1 MEIPKELLKEPPVW
15 GMVLGAIGKG
25 AIGFGFAIFLL
36 TALSALRTMR
46 AEKGTPSARASRA
59 WTSGL
64 FFVGCASVGIA
75 FICLIALL
83 LGRQYQY
90 QYVWTQTENDMPF
103 LFRLSA
109 AWSAQEGSFL
119 LWTLT
124 STLMSLI
131 ILPHTGAYR
140 TKFLFFLA
148 IPLSALCGIL
158 AFESPFK
165 LTPIGDDLRA
175 LLPKGQSLVIPPDGL
190 GMNPVLLNYW
200 MAIHPWVIFIGFGSL
215 MPLFAWCSAVVFS
228 RDWHSW
234 VHPLRPWA
242 IFATTVLGLG
252 ISLGGLW
259 AYETLGWGGF
269 WAWDPV
275 ENASLVPFL
284 FSSAFFHTLFLAQRG
299 QALPLSLF
307 FGLLPFAS
315 FAYGTYL
322 TRSGALVNVSVHSF
336 AEMNQ
341 GAHRIMLGVVLA
353 VVGFVLFCAF
363 KMKRQHPHALYPS
376 RRPLGARSKA
386 ILIGV
391 SVLSLTALMAGIGMS
406 VPFFASVINAL
417 TSKNLTVR
425 VIEEAAYNRFGVFLF
440 LPLFLLMAIA
450 PFLGWTQTDKRR
462 LQTLANCFLTSALLF
477 ACIVF
482 LLVLQGWTMSSMG
495 KMPSPLLLILLGL
508 IWITL
513 FSITANAWRTW
524 ERWRAGSGGMGGFLF
539 HCGISILLLGLIVS
553 RGFQKEVDTAITPN
567 VPAIVEPLPSQLL
580 ALRLNA
586 LPGNENQWMRKDNF
600 LDFAIED
607 LRTGFRLPVKPNFYL
622 EHNTNTGNI
631 QIISRPSIKRTLL
644 YDLYFMV
651 TSFEF
656 PSNDFTLKPGETKEV
671 NGYTISYLR
680 PTRQGE
686 PGQAGTRFGT
696 LLQVKVAKTSLDIH
710 PELQIG
716 DGGRIHRHPASIAP
730 GINVWL
736 ERLDARDNT
745 ATFSLV
751 ESEPIFRAKLFITPL
766 SLLVWLG
773 TGMMT
778 LGGLLAWKKRL
789 TSPPTPTHQNEAD

>member
-1 MEIPKELLKEPPVW
+1 MAIPKELLKEPPLW

-25 AIGFGFAIFLL
+25 AVWFGFTAFL
-36 TALSALRTMR
+36 LSALSHWRILHK
-46 AEKGTPSARASRA
+46 EKATSPPLARHPWSSA
-59 WTSGL
+59 
-64 FFVGCASVGIA
+64 FFFAGCVSVGIA
-75 FICLIALL
+75 FVCLLALL

-90 QYVWTQTENDMPF
+90 HYVWTQTENDMPF
-103 LFRLSA
+103 IFRLSA

-124 STLMSLI
+124 SVLMSLI
-131 ILPHTGAYR
+131 LLRHTGAYR
-140 TKFLFFLA
+140 TKFLCFLSL
-148 IPLSALCGIL
+148 PLSALCGVL
-158 AFESPFK
+158 AYESPFK
-165 LTPIGDDLRA
+165 LTAIGDDLRA
-175 LLPKGQSLVIPPDGL
+175 VLPQGQSLVMPPDGL

-215 MPLFAWCSAVVFS
+215 MPLFAWCAAVIFS

-234 VHPLRPWA
+234 IHPIRPWA

-284 FSSAFFHTLFLAQRG
+284 FAAAFTHTLFLAARG
-299 QALPLSLF
+299 QALPLSLW

-315 FAYGTYL
+315 FVYGTYL

-353 VVGFVLFCAF
+353 VAGFVVFCAL
-363 KMKRQHPHALYPS
+363 KVKRQQAQALHPPH
-376 RRPLGARSKA
+376 RVLGARSKA
-386 ILIGV
+386 LLFGV
-391 SVLSLTALMAGIGMS
+391 MVLSLIALMAGIGMS
-406 VPFFASVINAL
+406 VPFFASVFNAF
-417 TSKNLTVR
+417 TQKNITVR
-425 VIEEAAYNRFGVFLF
+425 VIEETTYNRFGAFLY

-450 PFLGWTQTDKRR
+450 PFLGWTKTDKGRF
-462 LQTLANCFLTSALLF
+462 QVLANCFLTSAILF
-477 ACIVF
+477 AGIVF
-482 LLVLQGWTMSSMG
+482 FLMLKGLTMSPSG
-495 KMPSPLLLILLGL
+495 KMPTPLLLVLLGL
-508 IWITL
+508 IWIAL
-513 FSITANAWRTW
+513 FSITANAWRFW
-524 ERWRAGSGGMGGFLF
+524 ERWRARAGGVGGFLF
-539 HCGISILLLGLIVS
+539 HCGVSILLLGLIVS

-567 VPAIVEPLPSQLL
+567 VPAVVEPLPSQLL

-586 LPGNENQWMRKDNF
+586 LPPDENQWLKKDNF
-600 LDFAIED
+600 LDFALED
-607 LRTGFRLPVKPNFYL
+607 LRTGSKLPVKPNFYL
-622 EHNTNTGNI
+622 EHNTNTGAI
-631 QIISRPSIKRTLL
+631 QIISRPAIKRTPL
-644 YDLYFMV
+644 YDLYFVV

-656 PSNDFTLKPGETKEV
+656 PSNEFTLKPGETKEV
-671 NGYTISYLR
+671 NGYTISYLQ
-680 PTRQGE
+680 PTREGE
-686 PGQAGTRFGT
+686 PGQAGTRFGA
-696 LLQVKVAKTSLDIH
+696 LLEVKVAKTSLKVR

-716 DGGRIHRHPASIAP
+716 EGGRVHRHPASIAP

-736 ERLDARDNT
+736 ESLDARDHT
-745 ATFSLV
+745 ASLSLV
-751 ESEPIFRAKLFITPL
+751 ESEPVFRAKLYITPL

-778 LGGLLAWKKRL
+778 LGGFLALRKRL
-789 TSPPTPTHQNEAD
+789 TPAHSLSQNEAD